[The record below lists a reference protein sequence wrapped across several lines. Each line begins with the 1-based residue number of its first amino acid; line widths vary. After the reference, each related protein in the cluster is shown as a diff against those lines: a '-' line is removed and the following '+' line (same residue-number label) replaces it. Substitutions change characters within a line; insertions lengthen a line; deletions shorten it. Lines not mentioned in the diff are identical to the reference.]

1 MEVKHTEKFSLKD
14 HLFNQEKVEGIANQ
28 IKSVFSD
35 FQKEKFI
42 DQVIQKFNELELK
55 ERINHIS
62 LCLEHYL
69 PNNFREAVEILIR
82 SLPEPCNSH
91 LTDDDFGD
99 FIYAPYNH
107 FVAVYG
113 CTSNNLAFSLQAIED
128 ITTRFSAEDA
138 IRFFINA
145 FPKETMAKMEEWTKH
160 PHYHVR
166 RLASEGS
173 RPKLPWSQ
181 KINIDPETAI
191 PILNLLYKDK
201 TRYVTRSVANHLNDI
216 SKINP
221 TLVITTLKKW
231 KNEGKQN
238 AKEMDFII
246 RHALRTLIKNGDKK
260 ALELIGIK
268 ENPVVDVSVSSLSK
282 RVKMDSHFTFTLE
295 LASKEIAHILIDY
308 IIHFQNK
315 NGEMNSKKVFK
326 LKQLELKANEQI
338 EISKKHLMR
347 QFMTTRT
354 LYAGQ
359 HMWQLQLNGNVVFE
373 DYFELI

>member
-1 MEVKHTEKFSLKD
+1 MEIKHTEKFSLKD
-14 HLFNQEKVEGIANQ
+14 HLFNQEKVERIASQ

-35 FQKEKFI
+35 FQKEKFK

-62 LCLEHYL
+62 ICLENNL
-69 PNNFREAVEILIR
+69 PSNFIEAVEILIR
-82 SLPEPCNSH
+82 SLPEPCNSN

-113 CTSNNLAFSLQAIED
+113 CTSNNLFFSLQAIEE

-166 RLASEGS
+166 RLACEGS

-181 KINIDPETAI
+181 KINIEPETTI
-191 PILNLLYKDK
+191 PILNQLYTDK

-221 TLVITTLKKW
+221 ILVINTLKKW
-231 KNEGKQN
+231 KIEEKQN
-238 AKEMDFII
+238 AKEMDFIL

-268 ENPVVDVSVSSLSK
+268 ETPFVDVSIKSVSK
-282 RVKMDSHFTFTLE
+282 RVQMNSHFSFKLVLMNEEDTRV
-295 LASKEIAHILIDY
+295 LIDY

-315 NGEMNSKKVFK
+315 NGEINSKKVFK
-326 LKQLELKANEQI
+326 FKQLELKANEHV

-347 QFMTTRT
+347 QFMSTRT
-354 LYAGQ
+354 LYQGQ